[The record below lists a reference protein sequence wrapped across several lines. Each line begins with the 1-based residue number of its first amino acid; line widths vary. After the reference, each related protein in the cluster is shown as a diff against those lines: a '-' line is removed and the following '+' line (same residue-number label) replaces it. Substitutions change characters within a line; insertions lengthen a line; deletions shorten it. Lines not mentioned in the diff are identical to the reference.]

1 MTFIKGLTNN
11 IDIMAKS
18 KCSCEEE
25 EKGSCEVATGSGSD
39 VTGDVNVQNVVGGGK

>member
-18 KCSCEEE
+18 KCSCEDD
-25 EKGSCEVATGSGSD
+25 EKESCEVATGSGSN
-39 VTGDVNVQNVVGGGK
+39 VTSNVNVQNAVGDGK